1 MLGDISAADEIFIA
15 TGYTDLRKSIDGL
28 AAYVKQ
34 AFGLDPISNT
44 LFLFCGRR
52 NDRIKALYWEG
63 DGFILLYKR
72 LEGGG
77 KFQWPRNTA
86 EARKL
91 TWQQF
96 RWLTEGLKVE
106 QKTALMSVKKSKV
119 I

>member
-1 MLGDISAADEIFIA
+1 MLGDISRADEIYIA
-15 TGYTDLRKSIDGL
+15 TGYTDLRKGIDGL

-34 AFGLDPISNT
+34 AFGMDPMSNT
-44 LFLFCGRR
+44 LFLFCGKRS
-52 NDRIKALYWEG
+52 DRFKGLYWEG
-63 DGFILLYKR
+63 NGFLLLYKR

-77 KFQWPRNTA
+77 KFQWPRNTN
-86 EARKL
+86 EAKKL

-106 QKTALMSVKKSKV
+106 QKTALKTVTKNKV